1 GLKGTGGT
9 IDIGTFIVFKNNGTG
24 LLVDAKGPPATTFAL
39 NSSGGSVDTTSGTAI
54 DLDPLT
60 VGMTIGSVIATGGA
74 SGIIFDGVA
83 GTFTVTG
90 ATNIS
95 GMADAGISAINT
107 NAGTFNFNTVTVNN
121 VLSTGGG
128 IGWASGTL
136 NVTGLA

>member
-1 GLKGTGGT
+1 
-9 IDIGTFIVFKNNGTG
+9 
-24 LLVDAKGPPATTFAL
+24 
-39 NSSGGSVDTTSGTAI
+39 
-54 DLDPLT
+54 
-60 VGMTIGSVIATGGA
+60 GGA

-136 NVTGLA
+136 NVTGFADIDTT